1 VALSPDSTLLATAGD
16 DGTVQLWNPATDRR
30 VGTPLQT
37 GSGPAGG
44 VFGVA
49 FSSGGTLLVTAD
61 GDGIVRLWNPA
72 TDRRVGTPLHVSAH
86 DGAPAVA
93 FSPHGTLLAAVGLDG
108 TVGLWNL
115 ATHGRNVAKIT
126 DLVPYLCASAG
137 QPLTRSEWARYVP
150 QGLAYQ
156 RVCPEH

>member
-1 VALSPDSTLLATAGD
+1 VAFSPDGTRLATADD
-16 DGTVQLWNPATDRR
+16 DGTLRLWNPVTDRR
-30 VGTPLQT
+30 LGATLQT

-49 FSSGGTLLVTAD
+49 FISGGTLLATAD
-61 GDGIVRLWNPA
+61 GDGTVRLWNPA
-72 TDRRVGTPLHVSAH
+72 TGRRVGAPLHVSARY
-86 DGAPAVA
+86 GAPVVA
-93 FSPHGTLLAAVGLDG
+93 FSPHGTLLATAGLDG
-108 TVGLWNL
+108 TVRLWNL
-115 ATHGRNVAKIT
+115 AKYGQEVAKAT

-156 RVCPEH
+156 RVCP